1 MKQNFGDLRGTKDLL
16 KIVTGYPK
24 GHLHPFWKLAR
35 NGLTV
40 FSILLKSHLITI
52 IPIIV
57 ILMLIRA
64 SGIRKSRRLP
74 TNDVYCQ
81 DKAIVAIGDM
91 LIIRPS
97 ALVKSSV
104 HCRLFN
110 LEGNVLFL
118 GSTEKGRNLSG
129 SINKMR

>member
-1 MKQNFGDLRGTKDLL
+1 MKQNFGDLRGSKDLL

-52 IPIIV
+52 IPIISL
-57 ILMLIRA
+57 LMLIRA

-104 HCRLFN
+104 HCTEHLGKVHKAN
-110 LEGNVLFL
+110 INEGQ
-118 GSTEKGRNLSG
+118 
-129 SINKMR
+129 SIIPKWDKRV

>member
-1 MKQNFGDLRGTKDLL
+1 MKQNFGDLRGSKDLL

-104 HCRLFN
+104 HLRHIFHGERATAGNFVIFN
-110 LEGNVLFL
+110 VQRM
-118 GSTEKGRNLSG
+118 S
-129 SINKMR
+129 